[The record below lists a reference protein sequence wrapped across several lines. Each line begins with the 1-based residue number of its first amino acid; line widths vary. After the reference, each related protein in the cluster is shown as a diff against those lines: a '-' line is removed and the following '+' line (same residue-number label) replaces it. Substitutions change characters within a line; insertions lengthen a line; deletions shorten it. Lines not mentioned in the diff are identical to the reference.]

1 MEMDKA
7 MRLNIGCGHRVKDG
21 YFNIDAVHSPKAP
34 RAPELIYNFQF
45 NTEGKLIEPVPLDDG
60 IADEIQAIHVFEHF
74 YRWTCKAAAVE
85 FHRLL
90 KPGGLLILELPD
102 LIKCCK
108 NIVEGREGRHPD
120 QLGRWGL
127 WGDPR
132 DNNPFMVHP
141 WGWGPEEL
149 MGFLGEHGFCDMKHL
164 PTQYHRIG
172 RDHRDMRIEAI
183 RA

>member
-1 MEMDKA
+1 MDKT

-34 RAPELIYNFQF
+34 RAPELLYHFQF
-45 NTEGKLIEPVPLDDG
+45 DADGRLIEPVPLDDG
-60 IADEIQAIHVFEHF
+60 VADEIQAIHVFEHF
-74 YRWTCKAAAVE
+74 YRWTCKAAVTE

-120 QLGRWGL
+120 QLGRWGS
-127 WGDPR
+127 
-132 DNNPFMVHP
+132 
-141 WGWGPEEL
+141 
-149 MGFLGEHGFCDMKHL
+149 
-164 PTQYHRIG
+164 
-172 RDHRDMRIEAI
+172 
-183 RA
+183 

>member
-1 MEMDKA
+1 

-34 RAPELIYNFQF
+34 RAPELLYHFQF
-45 NTEGKLIEPVPLDDG
+45 DADGRLLEPVPLDDG
-60 IADEIQAIHVFEHF
+60 VADEIQAIHVFEHF
-74 YRWTCKAAAVE
+74 YRWTCKAAVAE

-108 NIVEGREGRHPD
+108 NVIEGRQGKDPD

-127 WGDPR
+127 YGDPR
-132 DNNPFMVHP
+132 DGDPFMVHP
-141 WGWGPEEL
+141 WGWGPDEL
-149 MGFLGEHGFCDMKHL
+149 MAFLGANGFKHMRHE
-164 PTQYHRIG
+164 PTQFHKVG
-172 RDHRDMRIEAI
+172 KLHRDMRIEAI